1 MLANHPNV
9 LGGGGVATNIIGGTG
24 LFANG
29 TAAAPS
35 ISFLAD
41 QDTGIYRIGD
51 NVLGLALGG
60 SAKIAFYDSGGAQ
73 IRDPATNALLQFTSA
88 TGSVSLN
95 ANSSGSGAALTV
107 SGGANANIT
116 LTPSGTGLVKVAA
129 LPTNAGNA
137 TAGSFT
143 GVAFAAIINAA
154 YGLVYGSSQSSGDGW
169 IQQQSVVSGAY
180 YNLSLQASGGNV
192 LIGTNVNSGALLQVG
207 TNTTTSAG
215 GMVFGTDTS
224 LYRSA
229 AGALTFNSGAG
240 LEISLTFSQNGSA
253 KGTLVTN
260 GGAIELG
267 TSGATSL
274 LLKTNATTA
283 LTLDSSQ
290 NATFAGTAITLASAA
305 AKAGLRI
312 PHGAAPTSPTNGDMW
327 STTAGLFIYIAGV
340 TKTVTLT

>member
-1 MLANHPNV
+1 M
-9 LGGGGVATNIIGGTG
+9 
-24 LFANG
+24 
-29 TAAAPS
+29 
-35 ISFLAD
+35 
-41 QDTGIYRIGD
+41 
-51 NVLGLALGG
+51 
-60 SAKIAFYDSGGAQ
+60 
-73 IRDPATNALLQFTSA
+73 
-88 TGSVSLN
+88 
-95 ANSSGSGAALTV
+95 
-107 SGGANANIT
+107 
-116 LTPSGTGLVKVAA
+116 VKVAA